1 MVLLGILDTIY
12 KKFRFTFIQDK
23 LENTY
28 MFKLFKI
35 LFISLFLATSSLA
48 GSDGQNNLSKKNDG
62 EVKDCFEGL
71 NRGIF
76 AFNQAL
82 DNIIVEPVAKGY
94 MYLPS
99 PIRTGT
105 SNALSNLSLVVTI
118 PNNILQGDIGL
129 AGKNSGRFLVNS
141 TIGILGIFDP
151 ATKLGLNDYEKEDW
165 GQSLAIWGVG
175 EGCYLVLPILGP
187 STLRDTVGSL
197 TSYIGGDAWYNITV
211 RNDTRYVSD
220 FDYYASVATNG
231 IDFRAKNL
239 ESFQNLEENSLDFYA
254 SVKSLYLQDRRKRIA
269 NSDDI
274 TETMDDSDWEEIET
288 Q

>member
-1 MVLLGILDTIY
+1 MFRLLRIY
-12 KKFRFTFIQDK
+12 I
-23 LENTY
+23 
-28 MFKLFKI
+28 
-35 LFISLFLATSSLA
+35 ISLFIATSSFA
-48 GSDGQNNLSKKNDG
+48 GSDGENELSKESNG
-62 EVKDCFEGL
+62 QVKDCFEGI

-82 DNIIVEPVAKGY
+82 DNIIVEPLAKGY
-94 MYLPS
+94 RYLPS

-105 SNALSNLSLVVTI
+105 SNAISNLSLVVTI
-118 PNNILQGDIGL
+118 PNNILQGNFDL
-129 AGKNSGRFLVNS
+129 AGKNTGRFLVNS
-141 TIGILGIFDP
+141 TIGILGLFDP
-151 ATKLGLNDYEKEDW
+151 AKKIGLNNYEKEDW
-165 GQSLAIWGVG
+165 GQTLATWGAG

-187 STLRDTVGSL
+187 STLRDTVGSFA
-197 TSYIGGDAWYNITV
+197 SYMGGDAWYNITIK
-211 RNDTRYVSD
+211 NDTRYVSD

-239 ESFQNLEENSLDFYA
+239 ESFQNLEKNSLDFYA
-254 SVKSLYLQDRRKRIA
+254 SVKSLYLQDRKKRIA

>member
-1 MVLLGILDTIY
+1 MNRLI
-12 KKFRFTFIQDK
+12 
-23 LENTY
+23 
-28 MFKLFKI
+28 KI
-35 LFISLFLATSSLA
+35 IFFSVFISTSSFA
-48 GSDGQNNLSKKNDG
+48 GSDGQNNLSKNPNG
-62 EVKDCFEGL
+62 EVKDCFEGI

-76 AFNQAL
+76 AFNQVL
-82 DNIIVEPVAKGY
+82 DNIIVEPLAKGY
-94 MYLPS
+94 RYLPA
-99 PIRTGT
+99 PIRAGT

-118 PNNILQGDIGL
+118 PNNLLQGEL
-129 AGKNSGRFLVNS
+129 ELTKKNTGRFLVNS

-151 ATKLGLNDYEKEDW
+151 AAKIGLNNYEKEDW
-165 GQSLAIWGVG
+165 GQTLATWGVG

-187 STLRDTVGSL
+187 STARDTIGSL
-197 TSYIGGDAWYNITV
+197 TNYIGGDAWYNITV

-220 FDYYASVATNG
+220 FDYYASVGTNG
-231 IDFRAKNL
+231 VDFRAKNL
-239 ESFQNLEENSLDFYA
+239 ESFENLEKNSLDFYA